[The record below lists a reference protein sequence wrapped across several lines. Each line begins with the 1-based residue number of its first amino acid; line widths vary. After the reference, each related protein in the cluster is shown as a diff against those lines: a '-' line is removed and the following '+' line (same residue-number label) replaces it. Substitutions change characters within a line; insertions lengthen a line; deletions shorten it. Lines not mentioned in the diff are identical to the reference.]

1 MANIDLK
8 LSSKEDKIT
17 HRSEILIRFYQGQKI
32 DFRVKTGLFI
42 QPRHFKY
49 FVNRAATKKQGVD
62 IPDKITSV
70 CKDEAM
76 AKDMSLQ
83 QEVRLLLLIGLLPQ
97 MFYMTKN
104 KPDCWWIYRQL

>member
-42 QPRHFKY
+42 LACPSIR
-49 FVNRAATKKQGVD
+49 QGSRNGFQMVHKHHTTQFAD
-62 IPDKITSV
+62 A
-70 CKDEAM
+70 CKDFG
-76 AKDMSLQ
+76 
-83 QEVRLLLLIGLLPQ
+83 I
-97 MFYMTKN
+97 TKG
-104 KPDCWWIYRQL
+104 